1 MYKHRNSNPAKS
13 LSKGALHETSPQALA
28 PSKEVK
34 LMDTTNI
41 ISTKLPGKWLR
52 VFPAT
57 AKEIFFLQAVAHQA
71 DKYAP
76 AQGAGI
82 LVRPEVLA

>member
-1 MYKHRNSNPAKS
+1 
-13 LSKGALHETSPQALA
+13 
-28 PSKEVK
+28 
-34 LMDTTNI
+34 MDTVDI
-41 ISTKLPGKWLR
+41 VSTRLPGKWLR

-57 AKEIFFLQAVAHQA
+57 AKEIFFIQAVEHQQ
-71 DKYAP
+71 DKFAP